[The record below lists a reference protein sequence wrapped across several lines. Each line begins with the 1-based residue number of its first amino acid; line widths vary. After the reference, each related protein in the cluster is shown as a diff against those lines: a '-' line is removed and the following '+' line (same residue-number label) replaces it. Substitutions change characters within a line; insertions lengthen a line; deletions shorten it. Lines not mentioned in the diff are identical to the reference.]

1 MKRREVSGMPKTL
14 FELLKNVY
22 HNLDTDSRNLVANA
36 WGMQQRK
43 EHGDYGQIS

>member
-1 MKRREVSGMPKTL
+1 MPKTL
-14 FELLKNVY
+14 FELLKNVS